1 MVFFKKKIPVAS
13 IIIAT
18 IELGLSLFWQEDVIV
33 LKFISTDLRKGP
45 LRTAREHTVDLHSRP
60 RRDRRATLYCSTW
73 L

>member
-18 IELGLSLFWQEDVIV
+18 IEFGLSVFLAAGVQDVIV

-45 LRTAREHTVDLHSRP
+45 LRTAREHANAAKD
-60 RRDRRATLYCSTW
+60 Y
-73 L
+73 